1 MVRLHREGVNWM
13 EQDFDLMA
21 LYASIGGKSH
31 GRCVDG
37 FILIIC
43 LCNVVIYSYV
53 IHVTGIPY

>member
-1 MVRLHREGVNWM
+1 M